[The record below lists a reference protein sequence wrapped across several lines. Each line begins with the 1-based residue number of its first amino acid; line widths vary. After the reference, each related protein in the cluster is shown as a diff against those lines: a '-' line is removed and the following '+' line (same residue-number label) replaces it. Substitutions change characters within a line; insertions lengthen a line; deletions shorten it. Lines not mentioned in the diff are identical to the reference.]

1 MTSGEA
7 HSCYLNA
14 KSKYEEAIAEKNA
27 CSDSKY
33 RQEILKRDAQV
44 RLNDFTADK
53 TRFTTT
59 KETLVKTNIRD
70 KVDSD
75 LNKVHTE
82 MDDATT
88 YFKSLGESSTGT
100 IDLTKHIMNE
110 DDKTHRKSVVS
121 RIFTNLD
128 NAKKKVD
135 DKITELEA
143 SIKKTNAEID
153 EADTEIRRLEGQIS
167 YWDGVK
173 NEKSN
178 EMEMYLSLERRLAAE
193 EEEARRR
200 AEREAAEA
208 AEAAAAAAAA
218 ANAG

>member
-14 KSKYEEAIAEKNA
+14 KSKYEDAIAEKNA

-33 RQEILKRDAQV
+33 RQEILKREAQV

-53 TRFTTT
+53 TRFTTA
-59 KETLVKTNIRD
+59 KDALVKTNIRD
-70 KVDSD
+70 KVDDD
-75 LNKVHTE
+75 LKSVHTE
-82 MDDATT
+82 MDDATE
-88 YFKSLGESSTGT
+88 YFKTLGESSTGT

-110 DDKTHRKSVVS
+110 DDKTHRKSVVN

-143 SIKKTNAEID
+143 SIKKTNTEID
-153 EADTEIRRLEGQIS
+153 DAEAEIRRLENQIS

-173 NEKSN
+173 NDKAN

-193 EEEARRR
+193 EEEARRK

-208 AEAAAAAAAA
+208 TAAAAA

>member
-14 KSKYEEAIAEKNA
+14 KSKYEEAISEKNA
-27 CSDSKY
+27 CADSKY
-33 RQEILKRDAQV
+33 RQEILKREAQV

-53 TRFTTT
+53 TRFTTA
-59 KETLVKTNIRD
+59 KDALVKTNIRD
-70 KVDSD
+70 KVDDD
-75 LNKVHTE
+75 LKSVHTE
-82 MDDATT
+82 MGDATE
-88 YFKSLGESSTGT
+88 YFKTLGESSTGT

-110 DDKTHRKSVVS
+110 DDKTHRKSVVN

-143 SIKKTNAEID
+143 SIKKTNTEID
-153 EADTEIRRLEGQIS
+153 DAEAEIRRLENQIS

-173 NEKSN
+173 NDKAN

-193 EEEARRR
+193 EEEARRK

-208 AEAAAAAAAA
+208 TAAAAA

>member
-14 KSKYEEAIAEKNA
+14 KSKYEDAIAEKNA

-33 RQEILKRDAQV
+33 RQEILKREAQV

-53 TRFTTT
+53 TRFTTA
-59 KETLVKTNIRD
+59 KDALVKTNIRD
-70 KVDSD
+70 KVDDD
-75 LNKVHTE
+75 LKSVHTE
-82 MDDATT
+82 MDDATE
-88 YFKSLGESSTGT
+88 YFKTLGESSTGT

-110 DDKTHRKSVVS
+110 DDKTKRKSVVN

-135 DKITELEA
+135 DKITELET
-143 SIKKTNAEID
+143 SIKKTNTEID
-153 EADTEIRRLEGQIS
+153 DAEAEIRRLENQIS

-173 NEKSN
+173 NDKAN

-193 EEEARRR
+193 EEEARRK
-200 AEREAAEA
+200 AEREA

-218 ANAG
+218 NAG

>member
-14 KSKYEEAIAEKNA
+14 KSKYEDAIAEKNA

-33 RQEILKRDAQV
+33 RQEILKREAQV

-53 TRFTTT
+53 TRFTAA
-59 KETLVKTNIRD
+59 KDALVKTNIRD
-70 KVDSD
+70 KVDDD
-75 LNKVHTE
+75 LKSVHTE
-82 MDDATT
+82 MDDATE
-88 YFKSLGESSTGT
+88 YFKTLGESSTGT

-110 DDKTHRKSVVS
+110 DDKTHRKSVVN

-143 SIKKTNAEID
+143 SIKKTNTEID
-153 EADTEIRRLEGQIS
+153 DAEAEIRRLENQIS

-173 NEKSN
+173 NDKAN

-193 EEEARRR
+193 EEEARRK
-200 AEREAAEA
+200 AEREA

-218 ANAG
+218 NAG

>member
-14 KSKYEEAIAEKNA
+14 KSKYEDAIAEKNA

-33 RQEILKRDAQV
+33 RQEILKREAQV

-53 TRFTTT
+53 TRFTAA
-59 KETLVKTNIRD
+59 KDALVKTNIRD
-70 KVDSD
+70 KVDDD
-75 LNKVHTE
+75 LKSVHTE
-82 MDDATT
+82 MDDATE
-88 YFKSLGESSTGT
+88 YFKTLGESSTGT

-110 DDKTHRKSVVS
+110 DDKTKRKSVVN

-143 SIKKTNAEID
+143 SIKKTNTEID
-153 EADTEIRRLEGQIS
+153 DAEAEIRRLENQIS

-173 NEKSN
+173 NDKAN

-193 EEEARRR
+193 EEEARRK
-200 AEREAAEA
+200 AEREA

-218 ANAG
+218 NAG

>member
-14 KSKYEEAIAEKNA
+14 KSKYEDAIAEKNA

-33 RQEILKRDAQV
+33 RQEILKREAQV

-53 TRFTTT
+53 TRFTTA
-59 KETLVKTNIRD
+59 KDALVKTNIRD
-70 KVDSD
+70 KVDDD
-75 LNKVHTE
+75 LKSVHTE
-82 MDDATT
+82 MDDATE
-88 YFKSLGESSTGT
+88 YFKTLGESSTGT

-110 DDKTHRKSVVS
+110 DDKTHRKSVVN

-143 SIKKTNAEID
+143 SIKKTNTEID
-153 EADTEIRRLEGQIS
+153 DAEAEIRRLENQIS

-173 NEKSN
+173 NDKAN

-193 EEEARRR
+193 EEEARRK
-200 AEREAAEA
+200 AEREAE
-208 AEAAAAAAAA
+208 EAAAAAAA

>member
-14 KSKYEEAIAEKNA
+14 KSKYEEAISEKNA
-27 CSDSKY
+27 CADSKY
-33 RQEILKRDAQV
+33 RQEILKREAQV

-53 TRFTTT
+53 NRYTTT
-59 KETLVKTNIRD
+59 NETLVKANIRD
-70 KVDSD
+70 KVDGD

-82 MDDATT
+82 MDDATS
-88 YFKSLGESSTGT
+88 YFKTLGESSMGT

-110 DDKTHRKSVVS
+110 DDKTHRKSVVG
-121 RIFTNLD
+121 RIFTNID
-128 NAKKKVD
+128 SAKKKVEN
-135 DKITELEA
+135 KITELEA
-143 SIKKTNAEID
+143 SIKKTNGEID
-153 EADTEIRRLEGQIS
+153 AAETEIRRLEGQIS

-193 EEEARRR
+193 EEEARRK
-200 AEREAAEA
+200 AEREA

-218 ANAG
+218 NAG

>member
-14 KSKYEEAIAEKNA
+14 KSKYEDAIAEKNA

-33 RQEILKRDAQV
+33 RQEILKREAQV

-53 TRFTTT
+53 TRFTTA
-59 KETLVKTNIRD
+59 KDALVKTNIRD
-70 KVDSD
+70 KVDDD
-75 LNKVHTE
+75 LKSVHTE
-82 MDDATT
+82 MDDATE
-88 YFKSLGESSTGT
+88 YFKTLGESSTGT

-110 DDKTHRKSVVS
+110 DDKTKRKSVVN

-143 SIKKTNAEID
+143 SIKKTNTEID
-153 EADTEIRRLEGQIS
+153 DAEAEIRRLENQIS

-173 NEKSN
+173 NDKAN

-193 EEEARRR
+193 EEEARRK
-200 AEREAAEA
+200 AEREA

-218 ANAG
+218 NAG